1 MQMRAVIPGGKK
13 NMSYGT
19 LVGAMLKYRKACVTT
34 AQIRGQK
41 MVRDDTLK
49 ESKEDVSIGKLKE
62 KQQSNWAGLTD
73 FIKYTDHQG

>member
-1 MQMRAVIPGGKK
+1 
-13 NMSYGT
+13 
-19 LVGAMLKYRKACVTT
+19 
-34 AQIRGQK
+34 

-73 FIKYTDHQG
+73 FIKYTDH